1 MVYRAWLQGM
11 YRYSAV
17 LCGLLWL
24 VVGVEAGAADA
35 GRLWQERTP
44 DLSVEINHGLDIFIA
59 LAERLSPAV
68 VNISTVQKK
77 SLQGQ
82 RFFRDFRTPWQDRN
96 PPGTDPFH
104 EFFERFFGE
113 VPPEARQSL
122 GSGFIINANGLILTN
137 NHVVEE
143 ADKIKVILQDER
155 ELEAQIVGRDAKT
168 DLALI
173 KVQAEGPLP
182 TAPLGDSDRLRIG
195 EWVMAIGNP
204 FGLSHTVTAGIVSAK
219 GRVIGAGQYD
229 DFIQTDA
236 SINPGNSGGPLF
248 NTRGEVVGINTAI
261 VAGGTGIGFAIA
273 VNLVKELLP
282 QLYRQGRVTRG
293 WLGVVLQKVTPSLA
307 RSVGLPRP
315 RGALVAEVLPDSP
328 AVRGGLR
335 PGDVI
340 TAFDGFG
347 IEAMHD
353 LPRVVAKTPV
363 GKTVAVE
370 VWRQGETVTQTVKV
384 AELKDETPSPASEV
398 ALQLGMTV
406 ETYTPER
413 AEDEGRVFKAGVVVV
428 GVEAHGVAAE
438 AGVRQGDIILEVNR
452 QPIRHV
458 HDYAKVIEQAT
469 DTTIL
474 LLIERGETTRYVA
487 LQR

>member
-1 MVYRAWLQGM
+1 MNR
-11 YRYSAV
+11 S
-17 LCGLLWL
+17 
-24 VVGVEAGAADA
+24 
-35 GRLWQERTP
+35 
-44 DLSVEINHGLDIFIA
+44 LDIFMA

-68 VNISTVQKK
+68 VNISTVQKNE
-77 SLQGQ
+77 SHGQ
-82 RFFRDFRTPWQDRN
+82 RFFRGFRSPRQDRR
-96 PPGTDPFH
+96 PPEADPFH

-122 GSGFIINANGLILTN
+122 GSGFIVNANGLILTN

-155 ELEAQIVGRDAKT
+155 ELEAQVVGRDAKT

-182 TAPLGDSDRLRIG
+182 TVPLGDSDRLRIG

-248 NTRGEVVGINTAI
+248 NTQGEVVGINTAI

-282 QLYRQGRVTRG
+282 QMHRNGRVTRG
-293 WLGVVLQKVTPSLA
+293 WLGVVLQKVTPHLA
-307 RSVGLPRP
+307 RSFRLAQP
-315 RGALVAEVLPDSP
+315 RGALVAEVLRDSP
-328 AVRGGLR
+328 AARGGLR
-335 PGDVI
+335 QGDVI
-340 TAFDGFG
+340 TAFDGFE
-347 IEAMHD
+347 IEGMHD

-363 GKTVAVE
+363 GKMVE
-370 VWRQGETVTQTVKV
+370 VEILRQGETVTRTVKV
-384 AELKDETPSPASEV
+384 VELKDEIPSPTSEV

-406 ETYTPER
+406 ETLTAER
-413 AEDEGRVFKAGVVVV
+413 AASMGVNLKPGVVVV
-428 GVEAHGVAAE
+428 EVAAGSVAAE
-438 AGVRQGDIILEVNR
+438 SGVRQGDIILEVNR

-458 HDYAKVIEQAT
+458 HDYANVIEQTT
-469 DTTIL
+469 DSTVL
-474 LLIERGETTRYVA
+474 LLVERGETTLYIA